1 MSEVVAQ
8 EFEDELEAETAAGM
22 LRANGVSA
30 RVRFRATMGPP
41 RGVAPIRVMAPSG
54 AYEVVVDDH
63 DAKTAA
69 ELLEDS
75 GPPGARPQRYRWL
88 GVVLI
93 ALFVGPL
100 VFNFVASAIEQL
112 R

>member
-1 MSEVVAQ
+1 LSEIVAQ

-41 RGVAPIRVMAPSG
+41 HGVAPIRVIAPSG
-54 AYEVVVDDH
+54 AYELVIDDR
-63 DAKTAA
+63 DAQTAA
-69 ELLEDS
+69 DLLEDS
-75 GPPGARPQRYRWL
+75 GGPSARPQRYRWL
-88 GVVLI
+88 GIVLI

-100 VFNFVASAIEQL
+100 VVNFVASAIARL